1 MQRGCPPG
9 AGIPFALSGPEGCVM
24 RAANEHGFT
33 LVELLIVVAVIGI
46 VSAVAI
52 PGMQRAKMVG
62 NEAAAIASL
71 RSITSAQSNYSTG
84 CGQGGYA
91 TSLTILGAP
100 CAGGTQGFI
109 SPDLNPAT
117 PGVTVLGAGIMKSGY
132 DVQLA
137 GSGAVGPN
145 DMSGNATNN
154 DYLAT
159 AAPLQV
165 GATGQRGFRAQAGGT
180 IFVDPAGGIAGTIP
194 LQ

>member
-1 MQRGCPPG
+1 
-9 AGIPFALSGPEGCVM
+9 M
-24 RAANEHGFT
+24 RAGNARGFT
-33 LVELLIVVAVIGI
+33 LIELLVVVAVIGI
-46 VSAVAI
+46 VSAIAI

-71 RSITSAQSNYSTG
+71 RSITSAQANYSTG

-100 CAGGTQGFI
+100 CNGGTQGFI
-109 SPDLNPAT
+109 SPDLNPTT
-117 PGVTVLGAGIMKSGY
+117 PGVSVIGSGIMKSGY
-132 DVQLA
+132 DVQLTGNGVA
-137 GSGAVGPN
+137 GPF

-154 DYLAT
+154 DYIAT
-159 AAPLQV
+159 AAPLQI

-180 IFVDPAGGIAGTIP
+180 IFVDPAGGLAGTIP